1 MPAVLCT
8 CLLYTADFSSGQL
21 HGTVSIL
28 NWINCQHQQQ
38 CCHVVSGRLFSYFF
52 IFSITPLS
60 HIILLYFGHTC
71 LNKDRK
77 AAVKFFTFLPFQQ
90 SGQRYFSLRK
100 VEYSWLL
107 EGFLYILVVGSSTHS
122 NSMYFESTL
131 RSRYSLWL
139 TNYVVLD
146 RAGNHFQP
154 QFLFHGE
161 TAYYFI
167 RWFYQ
172 CINFLYF

>member
-1 MPAVLCT
+1 MPAVLCS
-8 CLLYTADFSSGQL
+8 CLLYTTDFSSGQL
-21 HGTVSIL
+21 YSTISIL
-28 NWINCQHQQQ
+28 NWINCPQQ
-38 CCHVVSGRLFSYFF
+38 CCHVVNGRLFIFF

-100 VEYSWLL
+100 GEYSWLL

-131 RSRYSLWL
+131 RSRY
-139 TNYVVLD
+139 YVVLD
-146 RAGNHFQP
+146 RAVNHFQP
-154 QFLFHGE
+154 RFLFRGE

-167 RWFYQ
+167 RWLYQ